1 MNDKVFAEDWFLLA
15 YWRNRPLTAGEYL
28 DFARELL
35 QKLHQFDPEAFGCI
49 YSATDAANRNCTC
62 YDEDFA
68 DFDERVL
75 SQLARKNTPYMNPD
89 DPDDRTFRRESVG
102 YLGFLMS
109 FIAQRDPDEDI
120 FTVVSFSAGATDPEK
135 TNNIIIEF
143 PQSGYPQFADKHYV
157 GELFKLVV
165 AHCEPEEAYV
175 ISDEFRNLVGDY
187 DSANRV
193 VARPVG
199 WFTWVPDKEAKNYVP
214 ADIKTEGFANG
225 TIITLCDTPPLS
237 TDTDMVERARLLRDS
252 LQVAGYL
259 PPDPEADP
267 DDINK
272 LGYVIN
278 DGQT

>member
-1 MNDKVFAEDWFLLA
+1 MSERLAKEKFILGA

-89 DPDDRTFRRESVG
+89 DPDDRTFRRGSVG
-102 YLGFLMS
+102 FLGFRQI
-109 FIAQRDPDEDI
+109 FICQRDPAEDDY
-120 FTVVSFSAGATDPEK
+120 VSVTISAGATDPK
-135 TNNIIIEF
+135 CVKNVVIEF

-157 GELFKLVV
+157 RELFKLVV

-175 ISDEFRNLVGDY
+175 FSNDFRDKIAVY
-187 DSANRV
+187 DRYLYF

-199 WFTWVPDKEAKNYVP
+199 WFTWIPDKEAKNYVP
-214 ADIKTEGFANG
+214 ADIETDEFANG
-225 TIITLCDTPPLS
+225 TILTLCDTPPLS
-237 TDTDMVERARLLRDS
+237 TDTDMVERARFLRDS

-267 DDINK
+267 GDINK

-278 DGQT
+278 EQT